1 MLTDKYTPKTVN
13 GIIGNNDAV
22 SKLIEFA
29 GKIHS
34 KERPRPMLLFG
45 PSGTGKTASAHA
57 VAHGNGFELLEL
69 NASDY
74 RDVETLKKRLKPAS
88 ESRGLFNKNILILL
102 DEIDEL
108 SKKLDSGAE
117 KVVRDLIKTSK
128 QPIIFTATDFWNRDI
143 NYLRMAVDKVEFKK
157 VTPDE
162 IKKHLVYILKEEK
175 IDMKSNVIEEIS
187 MRSNGDVR
195 GAINDLEMMIDADE
209 ALMENIG
216 LRDRKIEIFGVLDKI
231 FLSNN
236 FDISRSAMARSDLD
250 IGMLINWVDENI
262 TKRYPSRRDVN
273 EAYSNLALASKYYER
288 ASRTNHYEY
297 FRYASI
303 LASAGISIANNG
315 RTTMLKQYAFPSNI
329 RYMSSTKEE
338 RSTLNSIADRLSP
351 LLHTNRKKI
360 ISSYLPILKIAI
372 ENSIKKYGK
381 DETLSKI
388 AFNMGL
394 FDDDVE
400 TILGKK
406 LK

>member
-22 SKLIEFA
+22 SKLIQFA
-29 GKIHS
+29 GKIHN

-57 VAHGNGFELLEL
+57 VAYGNGFELLEL

-74 RDVETLKKRLKPAS
+74 RDIETLKKRLKPAS

-117 KVVRDLIKTSK
+117 RVVRDLIKNSK
-128 QPIIFTATDFWNRDI
+128 QPIIFTATEFWNKDI
-143 NYLRMAVDKVEFKK
+143 SYLRMSVDKVEFKK

-162 IKKHLVYILKEEK
+162 IKKHLLYILKEEG
-175 IDMKSNVIEEIS
+175 INMKGTVVEQIAL
-187 MRSNGDVR
+187 RSNGDVR
-195 GAINDLEMMIDADE
+195 GAVNDLEMMVNADE
-209 ALMENIG
+209 ALIESIG
-216 LRDRKIEIFGVLDKI
+216 LRDRKIEIFAVLDKI

-236 FDISRSAMARSDLD
+236 FDTSRNAMARSDLD
-250 IGMLINWVDENI
+250 IGMLINWIDENI
-262 TKRYPSRRDVN
+262 TKRYPSKRDIN
-273 EAYSNLALASKYYER
+273 EAYSNLALASKYFER

-297 FRYASI
+297 FKYASV
-303 LASAGISIANNG
+303 LASAGISISNKG
-315 RTTMLKQYAFPSNI
+315 RTTMLKQYSFPSNI
-329 RYMSSTKEE
+329 RYMSSTKDE
-338 RSTLNSIADRLSP
+338 RVTLNNIADRLSP

-381 DETLSKI
+381 DETLSRI
-388 AFNMGL
+388 AFTMGL
-394 FDDDVE
+394 FEEDVE
-400 TILGKK
+400 TILNKK